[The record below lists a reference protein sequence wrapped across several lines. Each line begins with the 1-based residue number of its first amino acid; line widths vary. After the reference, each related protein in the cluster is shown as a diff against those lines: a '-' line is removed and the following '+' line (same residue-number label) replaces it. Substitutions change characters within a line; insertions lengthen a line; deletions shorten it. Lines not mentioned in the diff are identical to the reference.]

1 MITGLGA
8 RGLVLVIVV
17 VLTWLAWSQP
27 LPPRLF
33 EGQAEKAEE
42 GHKEQELPIQA
53 YYHRAFFG
61 EPWREAERSRKAM
74 EREGLLVLDLVLL
87 VEGTLWIRRRQRA

>member
-1 MITGLGA
+1 MTPGLGV
-8 RGLVLVIVV
+8 RGFVLAIAL
-17 VLTWLAWSQP
+17 VLTWLAWSHP

-74 EREGLLVLDLVLL
+74 EQEALAVLDVLLL
-87 VEGTLWIRRRQRA
+87 VEGTLWIRRRLRA